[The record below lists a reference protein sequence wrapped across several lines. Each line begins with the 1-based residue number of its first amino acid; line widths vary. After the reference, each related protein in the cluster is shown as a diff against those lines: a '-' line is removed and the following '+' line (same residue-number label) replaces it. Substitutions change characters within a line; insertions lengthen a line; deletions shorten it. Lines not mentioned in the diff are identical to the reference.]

1 MSEEQTTFNINFMGQ
16 RKLMAGLSVVLML
29 ASLIALF
36 INGLNLGLDFTGG
49 TQMRVAFDRSVNLDT
64 VRQVVREEGFADPV
78 VVYYGSESEVM
89 IRFQGSL
96 EDVAIA
102 RIEDVLAGQAPDA
115 QVEALVR
122 ETGAYQTRVVISGV
136 DNPEQVAQLVFPP
149 TVYGNVDVQPAAE
162 EGTAFLLQANVT
174 DPIAD
179 TLVQALE
186 EATGADAA
194 LQDLSY
200 VGSQVGDELAD
211 NAVIGLLVAFA
222 CVMLY
227 VALRFQY
234 KFSVG
239 AVAALIHDVLLVVG
253 LFAIFQWQVDLT
265 VFAAVLAV
273 IGYSIN
279 DTIVI
284 FDRVRENLRKVRK
297 GSPEEIINL
306 SINQTFERTLVT
318 SFTTLLVLFSLFLFG
333 GETVRGFSMALM
345 FGILV
350 GTYSTYYMAN
360 NIILAMNISKED
372 LAVPVK
378 EGAEFEEVP

>member
-1 MSEEQTTFNINFMGQ
+1 MSEKQSTFNINFMGH
-16 RKLMAGLSVVLML
+16 RKSMAVLSVVLML
-29 ASLIALF
+29 ASIIGLF
-36 INGLNLGLDFTGG
+36 VNGLNLGLDFTGG
-49 TQMRVAFDRSVNLDT
+49 TQMRVAFERSVNLDP
-64 VRQVVREEGFADPV
+64 VRQAVGEQGFSDPV

-102 RIEDVLAGQAPDA
+102 QINDVLAEQAPGA
-115 QVEALVR
+115 QVESLVR
-122 ETGAYQTRVVISGV
+122 ETGAYQTRVVISGA
-136 DNPEQVAQLVFPP
+136 DNPAAMAELIFPP
-149 TVYGNVDVQPAAE
+149 TVNGEVDVRSAGD

-179 TLVQALE
+179 ELVQALE
-186 EATGADAA
+186 EATGIAA
-194 LQDLSY
+194 ELKDLSF
-200 VGSQVGDELAD
+200 VGSQVGGEMAD

-234 KFSVG
+234 KFSIG
-239 AVAALIHDVLLVVG
+239 AVAALIHDVLLTVG

-265 VFAAVLAV
+265 VFAAILAV

-306 SINQTFERTLVT
+306 SINQTFERTLIT
-318 SFTTLLVLFSLFLFG
+318 SFTTLLVLFSLFFFG
-333 GETVRGFSMALM
+333 GETVRGFSVALM

-372 LAVPVK
+372 LALPVK
-378 EGAEFEEVP
+378 EGAEFEEMP